1 MNSVLEQVLA
11 GIIMVELE
19 TEMIS
24 RLGDAIFYQ
33 KEFVDRMV
41 GYFKVGINDVVLAK
55 LKMAVTEI
63 KNTCGKIYLYY
74 FC

>member
-1 MNSVLEQVLA
+1 
-11 GIIMVELE
+11 
-19 TEMIS
+19 
-24 RLGDAIFYQ
+24 
-33 KEFVDRMV
+33 MV

-55 LKMAVTEI
+55 LKMAVTKI